1 MLNLFVTT
9 AAMLVFSLLAL
20 AAANNQHNRQLAVR
34 AVVFCAAVCIAS
46 LGAWRTQDLPAAGG
60 LVMFA
65 VAWRLRED
73 QEFSMIMLAFGIV
86 GLVSWPLTYD
96 MTNRQQLAA
105 AGLSIFCGLMMKLNM
120 NLRLAGS
127 SERTDYVPISL
138 I

>member
-1 MLNLFVTT
+1 
-9 AAMLVFSLLAL
+9 
-20 AAANNQHNRQLAVR
+20 
-34 AVVFCAAVCIAS
+34 
-46 LGAWRTQDLPAAGG
+46 
-60 LVMFA
+60 
-65 VAWRLRED
+65 
-73 QEFSMIMLAFGIV
+73 MIMLAFGIV

>member
-46 LGAWRTQDLPAAGG
+46 LGAWRPQDLPAAGG

-120 NLRLAGS
+120 NLRLAGN